1 MFALQEIA
9 DPENSD
15 ANAASTKP
23 ETDTNEKPRIDTSD
37 VSDVRAKASTP
48 PRPHKRPKKRIRE
61 EVANL
66 QQIMDQAK
74 PWGENSVVEEQARKI
89 FELQVGHIIIH
100 MWFKY

>member
-37 VSDVRAKASTP
+37 VRAKASTP
-48 PRPHKRPKKRIRE
+48 PLPHKLPNKQIRE

-66 QQIMDQAK
+66 QQIVDQAK
-74 PWGENSVVEEQARKI
+74 PWGENSVVEEQAKKI
-89 FELQVGHIIIH
+89 FELQVGHIII
-100 MWFKY
+100 